1 MSQRKRL
8 RELPVLQGP
17 LPRFDTDTA
26 PAEPVAL
33 FEQWLAEA
41 IAAGV
46 PEPHAM
52 TVSTVD
58 EEGHPAARVLILK
71 DVSAEGWAFA
81 SSRESAK
88 GSDLAQT
95 PWAALTFYWPLQG
108 RQVRVRGPVITGSA
122 EQNAADF
129 LARHPAARAAVF
141 SGRQSQPLPSRQV
154 LEDALAEAQR
164 HVAEEPGRVAP
175 VWTVYTVQADRV
187 EFWQGH
193 PHRMHTRLRYRQRAE
208 GPWERELLWP

>member
-1 MSQRKRL
+1 
-8 RELPVLQGP
+8 
-17 LPRFDTDTA
+17 
-26 PAEPVAL
+26 VAL

-58 EEGHPAARVLILK
+58 AEGHPDARVVILK

-88 GSDLAQT
+88 GADLART
-95 PWAALTFYWPLQG
+95 AWAALTFYWPLQG
-108 RQVRVRGPVITGSA
+108 RQVRVRGPVVPGSA

-129 LARHPAARAAVF
+129 LARHPASRAVVF

-154 LEDALAEAQR
+154 FESALAEAQR
-164 HVAEEPGRVAP
+164 RVSQEPGLVAP
-175 VWTVYTVQADRV
+175 EWTVYAVQAERV

-193 PHRMHTRLRYRQRAE
+193 TQRLHTRLHYRRGAD
-208 GPWERELLWP
+208 GRWERGLLWP